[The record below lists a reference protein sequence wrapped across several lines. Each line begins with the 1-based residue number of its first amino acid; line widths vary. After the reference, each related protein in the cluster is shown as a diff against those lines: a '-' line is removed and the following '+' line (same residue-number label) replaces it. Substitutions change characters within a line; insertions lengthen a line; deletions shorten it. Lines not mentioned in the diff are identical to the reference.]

1 MAQKNKIRNVD
12 TTALPFGV
20 KEQKTQFIR
29 KKGQMDLKET
39 KTKKGCI
46 IRKTKLGVN
55 WMKLER

>member
-29 KKGQMDLKET
+29 KKVRWT
-39 KTKKGCI
+39 
-46 IRKTKLGVN
+46 
-55 WMKLER
+55 